1 MNRRFGNLVNY
12 SLSCI
17 KRYRI
22 RTFVILICLITATA
36 LMSSMLFIKDGLSR
50 DGQISLKYA
59 PDITVQGIQDG
70 RQTYINTSDIALI
83 QSTLGVKTIVDRIWG
98 YGNIGNTLVV
108 IVGIDTENPIINLDS
123 AYPIE
128 SGSFLNG
135 NQNGTV
141 VIGKAVA
148 GLLGAKVGN
157 TLSII
162 SESNQIHTFKIV
174 GVFNSESGIYNSDT
188 ILMTKSDA
196 RLFFEVPEGKATD
209 LLIYIKDVDPQFYRT
224 QVNFVARETSELPNV
239 RVLTKDIIASA
250 QGVTY
255 GSKSG
260 YFSIMW
266 VLVLVAVAIVAFN
279 QTVVVGHES
288 KFEIGLLKALGF
300 STSDIIQVRLIEGTI
315 LGFLAGSVGILLG
328 IFYDSVLNAP
338 ILRDF
343 ILGWATLYPEF
354 QVPIMI
360 SFETVFIIYVISVV
374 PLLFAIVIPSWLNAT
389 VDPDISMRG
398 ARA

>member
-1 MNRRFGNLVNY
+1 MSRRFGNLVNY

-22 RTFVILICLITATA
+22 RTFVILISLVTATA
-36 LMSSMLFIKDGLSR
+36 LISSMLFIKDGISR

-59 PDITVQGIQDG
+59 PDITVQAIQNG
-70 RQTYINTSDIALI
+70 RQTFINTSYIPLI
-83 QSTLGVKTIVDRIWG
+83 QPTLGVKTVIDRIWG

-108 IVGIDTENPIINLDS
+108 IVGIDTETPIINLDS

-128 SGSFLNG
+128 SGTFLEAD
-135 NQNGTV
+135 QDSTV
-141 VIGKAVA
+141 VMGKAVA
-148 GLLGAKVGN
+148 DLLGAKVGN
-157 TLSII
+157 VLSLI
-162 SESNQIHTFKIV
+162 SESNQVHKFKIV
-174 GVFNSESGIYNSDT
+174 GVFNTESGIYNSDT
-188 ILMTKSDA
+188 ILMTKTDA
-196 RLFFEVPEGKATD
+196 RLFFDVPEGKATD
-209 LLIYIKDVDPQFYRT
+209 LLIYTEEIDPQFYRT
-224 QVNFVARETSELPNV
+224 QVNFIARETSELPNV

-250 QGVTY
+250 QEVTY

-260 YFSIMW
+260 YFSILW
-266 VLVLVAVAIVAFN
+266 ILVLIAVAIVAFN

-300 STSDIIQVRLIEGTI
+300 STSDIIQIRLIEGTV
-315 LGFLAGSVGILLG
+315 LGFLAGSIGLIVGIL
-328 IFYDSVLNAP
+328 FDSVLNAP
-338 ILRDF
+338 VLKDF
-343 ILGWATLYPEF
+343 ILGWATLYPAF
-354 QVPIMI
+354 PVPLLI
-360 SFETVFIIYVISVV
+360 SAETVFLTYVISIV

>member
-1 MNRRFGNLVNY
+1 MSRRFGNLVNY

-22 RTFVILICLITATA
+22 RTFVILISLVTATA
-36 LMSSMLFIKDGLSR
+36 LISSMLFIKDGISR

-59 PDITVQGIQDG
+59 PDITVQAIQNG
-70 RQTYINTSDIALI
+70 RQTFINTSYIPLI
-83 QSTLGVKTIVDRIWG
+83 QPTLGVKTVIDRIWG

-108 IVGIDTENPIINLDS
+108 IVGIDTETPIINLDS

-128 SGSFLNG
+128 SGTFLEAD
-135 NQNGTV
+135 QDSTV
-141 VIGKAVA
+141 VMGKAVA
-148 GLLGAKVGN
+148 DLLGAKVGN
-157 TLSII
+157 VLSLI
-162 SESNQIHTFKIV
+162 SESNQVHKFKIV
-174 GVFNSESGIYNSDT
+174 GVFNTESGIYNSDT
-188 ILMTKSDA
+188 ILMTKTDA
-196 RLFFEVPEGKATD
+196 RLFFDVPEGKATD
-209 LLIYIKDVDPQFYRT
+209 LLIYTEEIDPQFYRT
-224 QVNFVARETSELPNV
+224 QVNFIARETSELPNV

-250 QGVTY
+250 QEVTY

-266 VLVLVAVAIVAFN
+266 ILVLIAVAIVAFN

-300 STSDIIQVRLIEGTI
+300 STSDIIQIRLIEGTV
-315 LGFLAGSVGILLG
+315 LGFLAGSIGLIVGIL
-328 IFYDSVLNAP
+328 FDSVLNAP
-338 ILRDF
+338 VLKDF
-343 ILGWATLYPEF
+343 ILGWATLYPAF
-354 QVPIMI
+354 PVPLLI
-360 SFETVFIIYVISVV
+360 SAETVFLTYVISIV